1 MGRRKEEAPKA
12 EKARKAAEGEKA
24 ARPKKGGASGAA
36 NLWLSAAVGAALIV
50 LLPLAISWSG
60 VASGSLPPEV
70 SPEAQGG
77 GVPRG
82 RKEIATPE
90 RVRPPPLDPGC
101 VDDDQSCE
109 AWAKAGE
116 CFKNTA
122 FMRASCRAS
131 CHVCHGG
138 KPKPKKVGACEDSN
152 DNCATWA
159 AIGECDSNP
168 GYMLEN
174 CPVTCRMCQSETC
187 FDRRPDCAERCRGG
201 AESNYSSTLQCYYKP
216 ELLEECTWTCGACKE
231 HRFSRPEC
239 KRDAD
244 AKPAAV
250 PGTVDKIF
258 SSIAARDGATV
269 LSREPWVI
277 TIDDFLSHAEADAII
292 AAGSSQGTAWGRS
305 MAGDGVQASRTSST
319 AWCQG
324 NCLRDPT
331 VQLVEKRVSDM
342 LLGIPMENAEPM
354 QA

>member
-1 MGRRKEEAPKA
+1 
-12 EKARKAAEGEKA
+12 
-24 ARPKKGGASGAA
+24 
-36 NLWLSAAVGAALIV
+36 
-50 LLPLAISWSG
+50 
-60 VASGSLPPEV
+60 
-70 SPEAQGG
+70 
-77 GVPRG
+77 
-82 RKEIATPE
+82 
-90 RVRPPPLDPGC
+90 
-101 VDDDQSCE
+101 
-109 AWAKAGE
+109 
-116 CFKNTA
+116 
-122 FMRASCRAS
+122 
-131 CHVCHGG
+131 VCHGG

-354 QA
+354 QVLRYETSQFYKTHHDQNSPRASAWGPRMFTVFMYVGDGYTGGETHFPRLNLTVAAKKGSACVWTSVLDSDPFQRDDRTDHESLPVKSGVKYGVNYWVHMYPFRAKSMRGCGNQAYIENWY